1 MRLNTRFVRSKE
13 QHVLIADERGVKI
26 TASVLQVFHAEHGE
40 LEVIFSTA
48 RDIGG
53 SISLPPYVHIS
64 DGFNALVIKFYKA
77 IFIMEIFHVDHAAGG
92 HFDHTQPHEWA
103 K

>member
-1 MRLNTRFVRSKE
+1 MRLSTPFLRLKK
-13 QHVLIADERGVKI
+13 QHVLLADGRWVRG
-26 TASVLQVFHAEHGE
+26 TASVLQVLHSEHGE

-53 SISLPPYVHIS
+53 SISLPPSVQMA
-64 DGFNALVIKFYKA
+64 DGFNALVIKFDKA
-77 IFIMEIFHVDHAAGG
+77 IIIMESLHVDHSASG
-92 HFDHTQPHEWA
+92 HFVHTQPH